1 MHRFDMGP
9 SFTTGNHDIDHQLA
23 TLFEL
28 ANDILFTQPEDAP
41 AADVRH
47 AVSHLFSYLEYHFAS
62 EELAMLEHS
71 YPSRRFH
78 SAFHDHVRREARAI
92 VGRMARATSMDEIR
106 SAIFFL
112 LEDWVVYHVSEA
124 DRHLATY
131 LFEQTPAGSSPSLP
145 GLRPLKA
152 AGSLAPDF
160 EDRLPARTFAL
171 Q

>member
-9 SFTTGNHDIDHQLA
+9 SFTTGNRDIDNQVA
-23 TLFEL
+23 TLFDL

-41 AADVRH
+41 VADVRR

-71 YPSRRFH
+71 YQSRRFH
-78 SAFHDHVRREARAI
+78 SAFHDHVRREARSI
-92 VGRMARATSMDEIR
+92 VARMARSTSMEEIR
-106 SAIFFL
+106 SAVFFL

-131 LFEQTPAGSSPSLP
+131 LHEQTPAGSSPSLP

-152 AGSLAPDF
+152 AGTLAPDF
-160 EDRLPARTFAL
+160 EERLPARAVTL

>member
-1 MHRFDMGP
+1 MHRFEMSP
-9 SFTTGNHDIDHQLA
+9 SLTTGNRDIDTQLA
-23 TLFEL
+23 TLFDL

-41 AADVRH
+41 PAAMRA
-47 AVSHLFSYLEYHFAS
+47 AVSHLFSFLEYHFAS

-78 SAFHDHVRREARAI
+78 GAFHDHVRREARSI
-92 VGRMARATSMDEIR
+92 TGRMARSASMDEVR

-112 LEDWVVYHVSEA
+112 LEDWVVYHVAEA

-131 LFEQTPAGSSPSLP
+131 LHEQTPAGSAPSLP

-152 AGSLAPDF
+152 AGTLAPDF
-160 EDRLPARTFAL
+160 EVRLQARTFGL